1 MAQNEYDFDDDDEYM
16 DDNAIAQVRKAHKA
30 ANRRIKELEQ
40 ELASFRVE
48 TRKRSV
54 ESVLT
59 SRGYN
64 AKIADLIPED
74 LTNADQIAAWLDER
88 SDVFAPVTTGG
99 VESTLDEQMQN
110 QQPVQVPPGMQQFSE
125 VVNAGQ
131 APTGD
136 ESQILAMI
144 QSAKNPEELNRLIFG
159 NPHGPLAS

>member
-30 ANRRIKELEQ
+30 ATKRIKELES
-40 ELASFRVE
+40 ELSTFR
-48 TRKRSV
+48 TQSRKMSV

-59 SRGYN
+59 SRGYSS
-64 AKIADLIPED
+64 KIADLIPEN
-74 LTNADQIAAWLDER
+74 LSSADEIAAWLDER
-88 SDVFAPVTTGG
+88 SDVFTPVTAGG
-99 VESTLDEQMQN
+99 SSDTTPEEQMQN
-110 QQPVQVPPGMQQFSE
+110 QQVQVPPGMQQFND